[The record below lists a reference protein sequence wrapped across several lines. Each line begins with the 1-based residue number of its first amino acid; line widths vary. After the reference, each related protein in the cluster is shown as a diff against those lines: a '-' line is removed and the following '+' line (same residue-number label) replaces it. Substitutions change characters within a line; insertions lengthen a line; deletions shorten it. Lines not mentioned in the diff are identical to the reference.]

1 MAKKVRER
9 ISIRN
14 FGPIR
19 ELDLQL
25 KPFIVLIGESGSG
38 KSVFMKLLATCRW
51 IHKKIAFASIVA
63 HIQPS
68 NKSRNAQKFYRELY
82 QQQIK
87 EININTLIKNGGL
100 SDFIDKDGRTEI
112 VYRVDNFEIK
122 IHNKNENKLTLEMP
136 KNFHIELEEIVL
148 KKLSFISD
156 DRFTVPMMMQGAH
169 FGFIPFHLERTY
181 RDFVD
186 VLKNAGGKNLSTNT
200 LGLHITQEKRNG
212 LVNFFIEK
220 DGVKVP
226 FHNASAGHK
235 SVAIIET
242 ISKYYTLEYDLS
254 SSVNRFFVSHFKNIN
269 DFNYV
274 LDIALDIKRKIE
286 NGLREYKKEVDL
298 FIEEPE
304 ISLFPQAQYDLISYL
319 TMLFLSPKKNHL
331 RYVFSTHSPYILSA
345 LNCFLKASILAKE
358 KPYLVED
365 IANIIPKNNWLHTD
379 SLSIFLI
386 ENENI
391 KSIMNA
397 ETGLI
402 AAEKIDGVSECIGSI
417 FDQLI
422 DLEYR
427 DQ

>member
-68 NKSRNAQKFYRELY
+68 NKSKNATNFYKELY

-122 IHNKNENKLTLEMP
+122 IHNKRTLTLEIP
-136 KNFHIELEEIVL
+136 KDFCIDQEEIIL

-156 DRFTVPMMMQGAH
+156 DRFTIPMMMQGAH

-220 DGVKVP
+220 DGVKTP
-226 FHNASAGHK
+226 IHHASAGHK
-235 SVAIIET
+235 SVAIIEL
-242 ISKYYTLEYDLS
+242 ISDYYALKYDLS
-254 SSVNRFFVSHFKNIN
+254 SSVNRFFVSHFANIK
-269 DFNYV
+269 DLNYV
-274 LDIALDIKRKIE
+274 LDIALDIKRKVE
-286 NGLREYKKEVDL
+286 NGLPEYKKEVDL

-304 ISLFPQAQYDLISYL
+304 ISLFPQAQYDLISHL
-319 TMLFLSPKKNHL
+319 TSLFLSQNKENHL
-331 RYVFSTHSPYILSA
+331 QYVFSTHSPYILSA
-345 LNCFLKASILAKE
+345 LNCFLKANRLAKRQPSLKQDVANIVSE
-358 KPYLVED
+358 YNWLNGDVLSVFLVENGK
-365 IANIIPKNNWLHTD
+365 A
-379 SLSIFLI
+379 
-386 ENENI
+386 
-391 KSIMNA
+391 KSIVDK

-402 AAEKIDGVSECIGSI
+402 AAEKIDEVSEYIGDV
-417 FDQLI
+417 FNQLL
-422 DLEYR
+422 DLEYK
-427 DQ
+427 DT

>member
-379 SLSIFLI
+379 SLSVFLI